1 MSVVILDAG
10 PNGVVQFDG
19 SAAAAGYILRSL
31 TGWLGSTS
39 AKVDLVERSA
49 GDGAHDVVDA
59 QILYSARTVSVEYR
73 LLPYGADDRSTLLA
87 MQTRIRSLLHR
98 QIRVRVVDADHD
110 LTATGYVDSIDVEQG
125 AQNVNRQFLTGQIN
139 IVCPRPELCSTDMQL
154 VQLLP
159 LDGANEGEGLR
170 YGDKLETWWVGEP
183 NNSVSVLSITPGD
196 QGLSY
201 PIDYGDAALDSR
213 NRGTLTNHGSSPA
226 YPVVTVEGSWPHGID
241 VQINGQYSLHYEL
254 PVSAAAPLVLD
265 FRSRTASINGTDVT
279 RHLTQ
284 RGFALVAPGSSVDV
298 VLRSTGDGFVS
309 VSMADTWM

>member
-10 PNGVVQFDG
+10 PMGVVQFDG
-19 SAAAAGYILRSL
+19 SAQAAGYILRSL

-49 GDGAHDVVDA
+49 GDGAHDVMDA

-98 QIRVRVVDADHD
+98 QIRVRVIDADHD
-110 LTATGYVDSIDVEQG
+110 LTAVGYVDSIDVEQST
-125 AQNVNRQFLTGQIN
+125 QNMNRQFLTGQIN

-159 LDGANEGEGLR
+159 LDTANEGEGLR
-170 YGDKLETWWVGEP
+170 YGDKLETYWEGTP

-196 QGLSY
+196 KGLSY
-201 PIDYGDAALDSR
+201 PIDYGDATLDGR

-226 YPVVTVEGSWPHGID
+226 YPLITVEAIG
-241 VQINGQYSLHYEL
+241 
-254 PVSAAAPLVLD
+254 
-265 FRSRTASINGTDVT
+265 RRASTC
-279 RHLTQ
+279 
-284 RGFALVAPGSSVDV
+284 
-298 VLRSTGDGFVS
+298 RSTD
-309 VSMADTWM
+309 DTRCATSCR